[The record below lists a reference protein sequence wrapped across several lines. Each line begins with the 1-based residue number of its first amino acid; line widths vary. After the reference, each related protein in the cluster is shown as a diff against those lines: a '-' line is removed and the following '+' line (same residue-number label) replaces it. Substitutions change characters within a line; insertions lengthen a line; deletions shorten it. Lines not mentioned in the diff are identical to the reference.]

1 MPILNACFDFDKTE
15 ISEIPHLVEMHLLV
29 ARRTPQ
35 GLFASRRDAS
45 IPLLDASLR
54 DAKKK
59 IGGYYTA
66 TNRCI
71 PSGIQNVVYSQFV
84 KLFTHPR

>member
-45 IPLLDASLR
+45 NKQIETHLYEMRKRGLVGIARLPIDVSL
-54 DAKKK
+54 A
-59 IGGYYTA
+59 GY
-66 TNRCI
+66 RI
-71 PSGIQNVVYSQFV
+71 
-84 KLFTHPR
+84 